1 MEYVWEI
8 VLTVLCL
15 MGLGLLVWCLMGR
28 LAGPAPGQEVPE
40 TPAEEAADPEE
51 APAAPEEPKQDV

>member
-15 MGLGLLVWCLMGR
+15 MGLGLLQATPRGR
-28 LAGPAPGQEVPE
+28 
-40 TPAEEAADPEE
+40 AALERVCRFKRSLFGKG
-51 APAAPEEPKQDV
+51 AA